1 MNTRPK
7 ILPAV
12 CCIAL
17 LSACASNKAVSL
29 TPKENTGAATWSVAP
44 MNART
49 SNDKPESLYQ
59 IGRYYQGQN
68 RYDMALAAYQKALA
82 VDNGFVE
89 ARNGMGVV
97 YSRQGKY
104 HEAIAAFQAA
114 IKQAPKAAHIY
125 SNLGYAYY
133 LQGQYAESVA
143 ALEQATRLDPANQ
156 RALNNLGL
164 AQAKIGNHGESIQ
177 AFTQATIVSSAVPNT
192 ASPVADKQDAKNTQP
207 IVSNSITNVPVTEA
221 NSAARPAQD
230 VYQPDIK
237 MPIIKPA
244 IINPD
249 AEMLALPKDRGII
262 RPASTS
268 TFAAVESSV
277 KLVEVSPNTYEIR
290 DRSFKAKPLPAEALQ
305 VSEISTVMPAFA
317 DAQSL
322 NKARLEVA
330 NGNGV
335 TGMAGKVGQFL
346 KNQGYQA
353 VRLTNQKPFQVRMTQ
368 IQYREGYQAQAQLL
382 KISLPESSSPTLVQR
397 NDLRADVGI
406 RLVLGKDVATRVA
419 SFDSKWNKFQFALN
433 LS

>member
-1 MNTRPK
+1 M
-7 ILPAV
+7 
-12 CCIAL
+12 
-17 LSACASNKAVSL
+17 
-29 TPKENTGAATWSVAP
+29 
-44 MNART
+44 
-49 SNDKPESLYQ
+49 
-59 IGRYYQGQN
+59 
-68 RYDMALAAYQKALA
+68 
-82 VDNGFVE
+82 
-89 ARNGMGVV
+89 
-97 YSRQGKY
+97 
-104 HEAIAAFQAA
+104 
-114 IKQAPKAAHIY
+114 
-125 SNLGYAYY
+125 
-133 LQGQYAESVA
+133 
-143 ALEQATRLDPANQ
+143 
-156 RALNNLGL
+156 
-164 AQAKIGNHGESIQ
+164 
-177 AFTQATIVSSAVPNT
+177 VSS
-192 ASPVADKQDAKNTQP
+192 S
-207 IVSNSITNVPVTEA
+207 VSNMPNNVPATES
-221 NSAARPAQD
+221 NPTARPAQD

-244 IINPD
+244 RINPD
-249 AEMLALPKDRGII
+249 PEMLALPKDRGVI

-290 DRSFKAKPLPAEALQ
+290 ERSFKAKPLPAEALQ
-305 VSEISTVMPAFA
+305 VAEMSTVTPAFA
-317 DAQSL
+317 DAQSS
-322 NKARLEVA
+322 NKARLEVS